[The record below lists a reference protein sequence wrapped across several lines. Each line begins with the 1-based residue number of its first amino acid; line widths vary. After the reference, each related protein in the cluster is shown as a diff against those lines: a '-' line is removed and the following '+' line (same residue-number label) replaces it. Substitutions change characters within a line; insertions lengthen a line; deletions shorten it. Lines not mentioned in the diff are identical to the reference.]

1 MKLFVRDKSFYQQ
14 LAVITI
20 PIALQNLINVGVS
33 MADTMMVGALGETQL
48 SGVSLANQLGFVLL
62 LLSFGTGG
70 GAGVLIAQ
78 FWGKREIQPIH
89 MTITLMYRVMLAASL
104 VFTVAAVFFP
114 AAVMGVFSTDPGVI
128 AEGAAFLRI
137 VGAAYPLWS
146 LTTVTL
152 TMLRNVR
159 SVNISVAVSLSAF
172 VTNVFLNWV
181 LIFGNL
187 GAPALGVRG
196 AAIATTV
203 SRLVEFCIACTYLLF
218 IEKNIR
224 YKASAFFKGH
234 VGKIAKSF
242 ADTAVPVAL
251 NELVWSLGAATIAV
265 IIGRMGREFTAAQAI
280 GNVLSQFVTIIL
292 FAMANASAVITGNTV
307 GAGEYTK
314 AKEYGITFLVLS
326 AALGLASGGVVM
338 VIKDLM
344 LSMYS
349 ISDLARLYGDQ
360 VITII
365 AGITV
370 FQSVNCTA
378 IIGILRGGGSTRFAL
393 IVDAVFLWFVCIP
406 LGFFTGLYLQ
416 WPVWAVYLIL
426 RIDEVLKVVACL
438 PKIFRG
444 NWINDLTVRH

>member
-1 MKLFVRDKSFYQQ
+1 MKLFVRDKSFYRQ

-78 FWGKREIQPIH
+78 YWGKREVGPIH
-89 MTITLMYRVMLAASL
+89 MAITLMYRVMLAASL
-104 VFTVAAVFFP
+104 LFTAAAVFFP
-114 AAVMGVFSTDPGVI
+114 QYVMGVFSTDAGVI
-128 AEGAAFLRI
+128 AEGASYMRI
-137 VGAAYPLWS
+137 VGAVFPIWS

-152 TMLRNVR
+152 TMLRSVR
-159 SVNISVAVSLSAF
+159 AVNISVAVSLSAF
-172 VTNVFLNWV
+172 VTNLFLNWV
-181 LIFGNL
+181 FIFGNL
-187 GAPALGVRG
+187 GAPALGVAG
-196 AAIATTV
+196 AAIATAI
-203 SRLVEFCIACTYLLF
+203 SRLVEFCIACTYLLVF
-218 IEKNIR
+218 EKNIR
-224 YKASAFFKGH
+224 YRAKSLFTGQ

-242 ADTAVPVAL
+242 ADTAMPVAL

-307 GAGEYTK
+307 GAGEYNK
-314 AKEYGITFLVLS
+314 AKEYGVTFLVLS
-326 AALGLASGGVVM
+326 GALGLVSGGVVLLL
-338 VIKDLM
+338 KDFM

-349 ISDLARLYGDQ
+349 ISELAHCYGGQ

-365 AGITV
+365 AGITF

-378 IIGILRGGGSTRFAL
+378 IVGILRGGGATRFAL
-393 IVDAVFLWFVCIP
+393 VVDAIFLWLVSIP
-406 LGFFTGLYLQ
+406 LGFFTGLYLG
-416 WPVWAVYLIL
+416 WPVWAVYIIL
-426 RIDEVLKVVACL
+426 RFDEVLKVLACL

-444 NWINDLTVRH
+444 NWINDITVRH